1 MRKRDL
7 GTAAGAGR
15 GRALSSDHHAATKF
29 ITDAMMPLFSSH
41 IFFSFPVSYKTLEGF
56 FSSFVISLSLISPNL
71 FCYNPQVMFS
81 LTLTGQQGSEGFMM
95 RH

>member
-29 ITDAMMPLFSSH
+29 ITDAMMPLFSSL
-41 IFFSFPVSYKTLEGF
+41 IFFFFFPVSYKTLEGF
-56 FSSFVISLSLISPNL
+56 FLLLLLSLSL
-71 FCYNPQVMFS
+71 
-81 LTLTGQQGSEGFMM
+81 
-95 RH
+95 